1 MLQNL
6 FQLSHRNFH
15 RYLSKSGKRNIFLL
29 FGKFPKTYHKEDKS
43 PNIATSLEI
52 LEWKIPTL
60 LDNILSFATFPIS
73 NPLLLGFVSK
83 QNTLE
88 QLPFYPRKI
97 TSGVD
102 SDQQKFLLNDSY
114 QGCR

>member
-1 MLQNL
+1 ML
-6 FQLSHRNFH
+6 FD
-15 RYLSKSGKRNIFLL
+15 
-29 FGKFPKTYHKEDKS
+29 KFPKTYYREDKS

-52 LEWKIPTL
+52 LEPKISTL
-60 LDNILSFATFPIS
+60 LDDILFFATFPIS
-73 NPLLLGFVSK
+73 NQLLLRFISK

-102 SDQQKFLLNDSY
+102 SGQ
-114 QGCR
+114 